1 MEDSD
6 IVELYW
12 MRSEQAIS
20 ETEVKYGSYCN
31 KIAFNICGSKQDS
44 EECVSDTW
52 FSAWNQMP
60 TKRPKFLSPFLGAI
74 CRNIAINRTKRN
86 MAEKRGNGQ
95 VELALSELEECIADD
110 CSVEREIELNELKSG
125 INSFV
130 KILKE
135 SDREIFIAR
144 YWHMSPIAEIAE
156 KSGFTESNIKVRLHR
171 IRLKLKKYLKEE
183 GLC

>member
-60 TKRPKFLSPFLGAI
+60 TKRPRFLSPFLGAI
-74 CRNIAINRTKRN
+74 CRNIGINRMKRN
-86 MAEKRGNGQ
+86 
-95 VELALSELEECIADD
+95 
-110 CSVEREIELNELKSG
+110 
-125 INSFV
+125 
-130 KILKE
+130 
-135 SDREIFIAR
+135 
-144 YWHMSPIAEIAE
+144 IAE
-156 KSGFTESNIKVRLHR
+156 KKR
-171 IRLKLKKYLKEE
+171 
-183 GLC
+183 